1 MNSLNTT
8 ESQKQGCP
16 FHNQSWQK
24 EKVADKYQPFSDSQL
39 SNPYSFY
46 EEARSKEPIFY
57 SFELDGY
64 VVTSYQDII
73 TILKDPV
80 TYSSKDNLQ
89 PIGEYSKETIDVLR
103 TGFPFVSDLVN
114 SDGSRHKFLKEP
126 LLKVFAPARIKE
138 MEGSVCKTANRLVNS
153 FIKDGSTDILEQFA
167 FPMPLEVILNLYGVP
182 LEKMSDIKVY
192 CNDMAELFSSP
203 LTPVR
208 QVECARS
215 FVSLQ
220 YMVADLIEQ
229 RQKLPQDD
237 LISNIQ
243 DSDLTMPDMVM
254 VLCGL
259 IFAGHKTTSHLI
271 GNALKILLEKP
282 ELWQAIRENPSIIP
296 GVVEEALRYDAP
308 VPTVN
313 RTTTGT
319 VDLGGLILPKGT
331 KLFLMYASANRDE
344 TKYEN
349 AENFD
354 IKRFQQKN
362 TPHLAFG
369 YGMHR
374 CIGSRLAL
382 TEARI
387 ALQILSARLPNLR
400 LQPNQEFTYIPT
412 LRSRGCSNLFVEW
425 DV

>member
-1 MNSLNTT
+1 MNVQDKTQ
-8 ESQKQGCP
+8 SQTQGCP
-16 FHNQSWQK
+16 FHK
-24 EKVADKYQPFSDSQL
+24 EKIGEEYQPFVNPQL

-46 EEARSKEPIFY
+46 DFARKEEPVFY
-57 SFELDGY
+57 SSVLSGY
-64 VVTSYQDII
+64 VVTRYDDILN
-73 TILKDPV
+73 ILKDPV
-80 TYSSKDNLQ
+80 KYSSKDNLQ
-89 PIGEYSKETIDVLR
+89 PIGEYTKETIDVLR

-114 SDGSRHKFLKEP
+114 SDGDRHKFLKEP

-138 MEGSVCKTANRLVNS
+138 MEGSVCATANRLVNN
-153 FIKDGSTDILEQFA
+153 FIKDGATDILEQFA

-182 LEKMSDIKVY
+182 LEKMTDIKVW

-203 LTPVR
+203 LTPER

-220 YMVADLIEQ
+220 YMVADLIDQ
-229 RQKLPQDD
+229 RRKAPEDD

-282 ELWQAIRENPSIIP
+282 ELWQALRENPSIIP
-296 GVVEEALRYDAP
+296 GVIEEALRYEAP

-319 VDLGGLILPKGT
+319 VDIGGLILPKGT
-331 KLFLMYASANRDE
+331 KLFLMYGSGNRDE
-344 TKYEN
+344 TKYED
-349 AENFD
+349 AQNFD

-369 YGMHR
+369 HGMHR
-374 CIGSRLAL
+374 CIGSKLAL

-387 ALQILSARLPNLR
+387 ALQILAARLPNLR
-400 LQPNQEFTYIPT
+400 LQPNQKFTYIPT
-412 LRSRGCSNLFVEW
+412 LRSRGCMNLHVEW
-425 DV
+425 DVV